1 MTLECREVNI
11 GYEKDRLGLHVGHH
25 LEDGHIVA
33 FLEDGDFDIHN
44 WEQKK

>member
-1 MTLECREVNI
+1 MDVGN
-11 GYEKDRLGLHVGHH
+11 EKHRLGLKVGHH

-44 WEQKK
+44 WEREKTQQEAV